1 MPDVKHFDPEAV
13 LDSVEELFWR
23 QGVSSTGVRDVVSAT
38 GVNRSSLYATFGG
51 KRELYVAALRRYAD
65 RRSGPV
71 LRRLAED
78 ARGLPAVAD
87 FFRALIRVRCSGEHA
102 RWGCMVT
109 NAHAGAENDDPD
121 VRSVL
126 HEHHDRLRAAM
137 RAALERSRVTGG
149 LRPGVTPDTAAE
161 VLALLAYGVNVR
173 SRAGASP
180 EALADTVTTV
190 LTALA
195 SRPEE
200 IG

>member
-13 LDSVEELFWR
+13 LGSVEELFWR
-23 QGVSSTGVRDVVSAT
+23 RGVTSTGVQDIVTAT

-51 KRELYVAALRRYAD
+51 KRELYVAALRRYAE

-71 LRRLAED
+71 FRRLAED
-78 ARGLPAVAD
+78 ERGLPAIAD
-87 FFRALIRVRCSGEHA
+87 FFRALIGARCSGEHA

-109 NAHAGAENDDPD
+109 NAHAGPENDDPD

-137 RAALERSRVTGG
+137 CAALTRAQDAGA
-149 LRPGVTPDTAAE
+149 LRPGVVPAASAD
-161 VLALLAYGVNVR
+161 VLALLAYGVNLR

-180 EALADTVTTV
+180 EALGETVTAV
-190 LTALA
+190 LA
-195 SRPEE
+195 SLATRPEE

>member
-13 LDSVEELFWR
+13 LGSVEELFWR
-23 QGVSSTGVRDVVSAT
+23 RGASSTGVQDIVTAT

-51 KRELYVAALRRYAD
+51 KRELYVAALRRYAE

-71 LRRLAED
+71 FARLAED
-78 ARGLPAVAD
+78 DRGLPAIAD
-87 FFRALIRVRCSGEHA
+87 FFRALIGARCSGEHA

-109 NAHAGAENDDPD
+109 NAHAGPEHDDPD
-121 VRSVL
+121 VRAVL
-126 HEHHDRLRAAM
+126 QEHHDRLRAAM
-137 RAALERSRVTGG
+137 CAALERARATGG
-149 LRPGVTPDTAAE
+149 LRPGIVPVASAD

-180 EALADTVTTV
+180 QALGETVTAV
-190 LTALA
+190 LA
-195 SRPEE
+195 SLATRPEE

>member
-13 LDSVEELFWR
+13 LASVEELFWR
-23 QGVSSTGVRDVVSAT
+23 RGVSTTGVQDIVSAT

-71 LRRLAED
+71 FRRLAED
-78 ARGLPAVAD
+78 DRGLPAIAD
-87 FFRALIRVRCSGEHA
+87 FFRALIGVRCSGEYA

-109 NAHAGAENDDPD
+109 NAHAGTDNDDPD
-121 VRSVL
+121 VRAVL
-126 HEHHDRLRAAM
+126 QEHHDRLRAAM
-137 RAALERSRVTGG
+137 FAALERARAAGA
-149 LRPGVTPDTAAE
+149 LRPGVVPGTSAD

-180 EALADTVTTV
+180 EALGDTVTAV
-190 LTALA
+190 LDSLA
-195 SRPEE
+195 NRPEE
-200 IG
+200 IR